1 MKINKLKRYFF
12 YNKKNK
18 FFRVNNEITVP
29 EVRIVGKNVKVGIY
43 KIDLAL
49 QISREKGLDLVEVYS
64 SVIPPI
70 CKIIDYSKFKY
81 DRKKKNKIIKSRS
94 NKIIIKEI
102 RFGPNIDDHDLN
114 FKLNHAIKFLKSGS
128 KLKVYVQF
136 KGRSIIFKERGEFIL
151 LKFVRLLKDYGK
163 LDQYPK
169 LDGKRIIL
177 TLSPLK

>member
-1 MKINKLKRYFF
+1 M
-12 YNKKNK
+12 
-18 FFRVNNEITVP
+18 
-29 EVRIVGKNVKVGIY
+29 VRIVGENIQAGIY
-43 KIDLAL
+43 KIDIAL
-49 QISREKGLDLVEVYS
+49 QISKEKGLDLVEIFS
-64 SVIPPI
+64 STIPI

-81 DRKKKNKIIKSRS
+81 DRKRKSKMIKSRS
-94 NKIIIKEI
+94 NKIVVKEI

-114 FKLNHAIKFLKSGS
+114 FKLNNAIKFLKSGS

-151 LKFVRLLKDYGK
+151 LKFARLLKEYGK